1 MESPAQSSSCSQ
13 LTINRNNNW
22 TNVLPGLGLSDC
34 DSVLD
39 SNTMH
44 ANELN
49 NEQPDLVQTMQ
60 AQQGGGG
67 GERSGHCA
75 TNFQLQQ
82 QLEHYGP
89 SGSVKVSVSQ
99 QECTLTP
106 LKGCARM
113 SEQQSSRAGRVV
125 CFSGYLPGQAATRL
139 NTLNVIKSPVSV
151 RWHSLS
157 LYLSRLLLLPRS
169 NFRLPFPSDTQSM
182 SR

>member
-1 MESPAQSSSCSQ
+1 MESPAHSSSCSQ
-13 LTINRNNNW
+13 LTTNRNNNW

-60 AQQGGGG
+60 AQPGGRG

-106 LKGCARM
+106 LKGCARL
-113 SEQQSSRAGRVV
+113 SEQQNSRGSGRVV

-139 NTLNVIKSPVSV
+139 NTLNVIKSPVSA
-151 RWHSLS
+151 RWLSLS
-157 LYLSRLLLLPRS
+157 LSTSLSAIA
-169 NFRLPFPSDTQSM
+169 PSSV
-182 SR
+182 

>member
-1 MESPAQSSSCSQ
+1 MQDMLVCRVLKSRQCGIKHMQSLMLISTAQAVPIWPPTEITSGQMCCPA
-13 LTINRNNNW
+13 W
-22 TNVLPGLGLSDC
+22 DSDC

-49 NEQPDLVQTMQ
+49 NEQPHLVQTMP
-60 AQQGGGG
+60 AQPGLGL
-67 GERSGHCA
+67 RSVHCA
-75 TNFQLQQ
+75 TNFQLQQQRQQ

-113 SEQQSSRAGRVV
+113 SDQRRRQWKR
-125 CFSGYLPGQAATRL
+125 
-139 NTLNVIKSPVSV
+139 
-151 RWHSLS
+151 
-157 LYLSRLLLLPRS
+157 
-169 NFRLPFPSDTQSM
+169 
-182 SR
+182 